1 MISFDESLNKSTQNC
16 QMDTGI
22 CFWSQEAKQV
32 QVRYWDS
39 LVELDVSKIIQIA
52 MGGPNVNWCF
62 YDEVVKNRGDR
73 AASAYKY

>member
-1 MISFDESLNKSTQNC
+1 MKVSTSQLNC
-16 QMDTGI
+16 QMDSGI

-52 MGGPNVNWCF
+52 MGGPWCFYVNWCF
-62 YDEVVKNRGDR
+62 YDEVVRNRGDR